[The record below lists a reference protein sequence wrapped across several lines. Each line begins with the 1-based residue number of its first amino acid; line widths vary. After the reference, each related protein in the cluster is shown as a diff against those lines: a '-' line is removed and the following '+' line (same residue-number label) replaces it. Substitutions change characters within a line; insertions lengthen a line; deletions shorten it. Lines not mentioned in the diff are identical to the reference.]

1 MIEEILDGQ
10 VPVTDRMIK
19 LLLKENQ
26 KKLLIKLI
34 AIPEHSRRAKR
45 PKYICLDS
53 KKYSQSIKKA
63 IFKRGPTKIKLDG
76 KGPL

>member
-53 KKYSQSIKKA
+53 KKYS
-63 IFKRGPTKIKLDG
+63 
-76 KGPL
+76 